1 MALPATPSLFSPTL
15 ETIELQ
21 DVSTDHK
28 IIRPFMYAMQQ
39 IAPELENFTIRGSSS
54 SQTWQQILRF
64 RQLRFLQLSG
74 VFDLPSFREIAAL
87 PELRRL
93 VLDMESS
100 PPLLAHPPSDA
111 STITFTQLRTLSIS
125 GNLFAIASY
134 FAYMQGGHVTDL
146 SIGSQAEQP
155 PSQPQSAQQDQWAL
169 CLSVVATNWASTL
182 RSLSLKT
189 SKPETTSLPLTP
201 DFNFSLSGLR
211 LERLYLD
218 GRVSA
223 LDCEKV
229 APSIWT
235 VTDLR
240 FHLVECSEKNSF
252 RVLHA
257 LSKHCTNLMK
267 LELGLGTYSTP
278 ESSGPVCSH
287 TLKSLVI
294 RSDDSYHLPNLQHVL
309 GVAKSLHDLFPGLD
323 VVHAKDGHGSAAFWK
338 YVYEMIM
345 TFQAVRKGI

>member
-1 MALPATPSLFSPTL
+1 MALPATPILFSPTL

-21 DVSTDHK
+21 DVNTDHQ
-28 IIRPFMYAMQQ
+28 IIRPFMCAMRQ
-39 IAPELENFTIRGSSS
+39 IAPGLQNFTIRGSSS
-54 SQTWQQILRF
+54 SQTWQKVLQF

-74 VFDLPSFREIAAL
+74 VFDLSSFREIAAL

-93 VLDMESS
+93 VVDMGSS
-100 PPLLAHPPSDA
+100 PPLLAHPPSNA
-111 STITFTQLRTLSIS
+111 STIAFTQLRTFSIS

-146 SIGSQAEQP
+146 SIGSRSEQRP
-155 PSQPQSAQQDQWAL
+155 EQSQPAQQDQWAL
-169 CLSVVATNWASTL
+169 CLSVIATNWASTL

-189 SKPETTSLPLTP
+189 SEPETTSLPLTP
-201 DFNFSLSGLR
+201 DFNFSLSELR
-211 LERLYLD
+211 LETLYLD

-229 APSIWT
+229 MPSIWT
-235 VTDLR
+235 VADLR
-240 FHLVECSEKNSF
+240 IHLVECSEQNSF

-257 LSKHCTNLMK
+257 FSKHCTNLTK

-278 ESSGPVCSH
+278 ESSGPVGSH
-287 TLKSLVI
+287 KLKSLVI
-294 RSDDSYHLPNLQHVL
+294 RSDDSYHPPNPQHVL

-323 VVHAKDGHGSAAFWK
+323 IVHTKDGHDSAAFWK
-338 YVYEMIM
+338 YVYEIIV